1 MPPNP
6 KSARFFLARDA
17 LDQLCRK
24 AKINGNARKAFVE
37 NLRAWIKE
45 TEDMTE
51 LREKILASTQ
61 ALDLDKEPIL
71 QEFIAA
77 YRDSPAFSKQ

>member
-1 MPPNP
+1 
-6 KSARFFLARDA
+6 
-17 LDQLCRK
+17 
-24 AKINGNARKAFVE
+24 
-37 NLRAWIKE
+37 
-45 TEDMTE
+45 MTE